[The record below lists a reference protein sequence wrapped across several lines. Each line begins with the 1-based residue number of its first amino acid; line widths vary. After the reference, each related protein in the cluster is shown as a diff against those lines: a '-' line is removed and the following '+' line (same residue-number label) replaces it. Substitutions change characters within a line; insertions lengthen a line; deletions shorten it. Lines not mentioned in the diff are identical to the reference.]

1 MSRKLGCES
10 VDDDWDGL
18 NVQSVVQMGSG
29 GTSAIISDDSYTL
42 VSDNLEF
49 EVVGG
54 TCGTACRGGASYN
67 GTNE

>member
-1 MSRKLGCES
+1 VSRKIGCES
-10 VDDDWDGL
+10 VDDAWDGF
-18 NVQSVVQMGSG
+18 NVKGVVQMGSG

-54 TCGTACRGGASYN
+54 TCGTAGRGGISCN